1 MYFFATLAL
10 YLIGRP
16 GWEITQMK
24 CPGFEPVIDYLDG
37 KLTPA
42 ETERVAAHLASD
54 CAACAETRAWYER
67 VRAVAASDDTVA
79 PPAWVFKQAVRI
91 FDTARRPRLA
101 ERIGQAI
108 ATLVF
113 DSFARPQLA
122 GIRSTETAN
131 RQLLYRAGDYS
142 IDLQVAPSTEASGDL
157 IGQVLR
163 EGEATFE
170 SVANLPLEIAR
181 GNQLFYA
188 TVTDEMGEFKISD
201 VDYGIYD
208 LRIELADGQITIAE
222 LPVTQN

>member
-1 MYFFATLAL
+1 M
-10 YLIGRP
+10 
-16 GWEITQMK
+16 
-24 CPGFEPVIDYLDG
+24 IDYLDG
-37 KLTPA
+37 KLKPVEA
-42 ETERVAAHLASD
+42 ARVAAHLASD
-54 CAACAETRAWYER
+54 CAACGETRAWYDR
-67 VRAVAASDDTVA
+67 VRTVAASDDTVA

-91 FDTARRPRLA
+91 FDTARRPRLT

-122 GIRSTETAN
+122 GIRSTETTN
-131 RQLLYRAGDYS
+131 RQLLYRAGDYA
-142 IDLQVAPSTEASGDL
+142 IDLQIAPSTGARVDL

-201 VDYGIYD
+201 VDYGTYD
-208 LRIELADGQITIAE
+208 LRIDLADGQITLPE
-222 LPVTQN
+222 LPITQI